1 MKPPANLLNLQFRLQ
16 TLESNLRLA
25 QLRAMLLS
33 IDKELYTLQD
43 VLAEMK
49 TIIADMEAAR

>member
-1 MKPPANLLNLQFRLQ
+1 MTKSNLLNLQFRLQ

-49 TIIADMEAAR
+49 TIIADMEATK